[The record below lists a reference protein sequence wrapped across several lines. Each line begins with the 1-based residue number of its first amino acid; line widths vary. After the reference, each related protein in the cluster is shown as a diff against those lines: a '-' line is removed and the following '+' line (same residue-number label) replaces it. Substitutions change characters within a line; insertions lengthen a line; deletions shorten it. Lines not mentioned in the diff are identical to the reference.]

1 MTHLALIGPPHL
13 TGPRTPAGQG
23 VYRIGR
29 GESQAAVS
37 FDPADER
44 RRQNMLTW
52 FERGGEPGATLLID
66 DWKLCAE
73 SDPGLADAVRWITTT
88 AHEVDVVIT
97 ARVLGDLPD
106 GVRLHVEVLDFL
118 ALHGIHEFSKTLAW
132 KGRWW
137 KIPIGVDSAGEPV
150 VVELTRFVDGK
161 WRTGSHLGIT
171 SPEAFR
177 SLVLGLMTTHS
188 PRLFQTI
195 LVDAHDTDAFAGLDQ
210 APHVQAHHRNA
221 TRNPAQLADM
231 LLAESQR
238 RLEVVGNTW
247 TIFHHRGFDQVL
259 PQLLVCVNG
268 FENIVAADPSFAT
281 DLAIVAKEVG
291 KSGIQLLLDSPHDTT
306 DLLIDDCTAPA
317 NLEELAVSLP
327 LLMHQAEPAPDF
339 LTLHDMPK
347 HVWRP
352 RPVALQYRAPVG
364 ADEHGQPVEV
374 DLKST
379 HLQDG
384 MGPHGEV
391 VAPPERRAEALN
403 ALVLGQMLRHSP
415 DDLRVMFV
423 GGSTGLDEA
432 PHVWH
437 GDLLDDLDRRART
450 LADNGF
456 RTTWDYR
463 AAHLAPPLPELL
475 VCVNGVHDLIEADP
489 EFLKILQALS
499 EVGRSYGQH
508 LLLADATPSDLPGV
522 SLSYRL
528 ELTEDGWTRRISRSV
543 ESFVLPTDLADVTR
557 SLPVAMRG

>member
-1 MTHLALIGPPHL
+1 MTHRALVGPAAL
-13 TGPRTPAGQG
+13 VAPRTPAGQG

-44 RRQNMLTW
+44 RRQNLLTW

-66 DWKLCAE
+66 DWKLCTDN
-73 SDPGLADAVRWITTT
+73 DPGLADAVRWISTT
-88 AHEVDVVIT
+88 ARDVQVVIT
-97 ARVLGDLPD
+97 ARVLGDLPER
-106 GVRLHVEVLDFL
+106 VRLRVEVLDFL

-137 KIPIGVDSAGEPV
+137 KVPIGVDSAGEPV
-150 VVELTRFVDGK
+150 VVELTHFVDGK
-161 WRTGSHLGIT
+161 WRTGKHLSATERG
-171 SPEAFR
+171 AFR

-195 LVDAHDTDAFAGLDQ
+195 FIDAHDTDTFDGLDQ
-210 APHVQAHHRNA
+210 APHVLAHHRDA
-221 TRNPAQLADM
+221 AKNPARIADV
-231 LLAESQR
+231 LLAESER

-268 FENIVAADPSFAT
+268 FEDLQAADPSFAN
-281 DLAIVAKEVG
+281 DLALVAKEVG
-291 KSGIQLLLDSPHDTT
+291 KSGIQLLLDGEHALT
-306 DLLIDDCTAPA
+306 DERIGGTPPA
-317 NLEELAVSLP
+317 NLEELAFSLP
-327 LLMHQAEPAPDF
+327 PLMNQPEPPPDF
-339 LTLHDMPK
+339 HTLHEMPT
-347 HVWRP
+347 HSWRP

-364 ADEHGQPVEV
+364 ADEYGQPVEV

-391 VAPPERRAEALN
+391 VAPPEQRAN
-403 ALVLGQMLRHSP
+403 ALRSLILGQLLRHSP

-423 GGSTGLDEA
+423 GESIGLDDV
-432 PHVWH
+432 PHAWH
-437 GDLLDDLDRRART
+437 GDLLNDLERRTRT
-450 LADNGF
+450 LAEHGH

-463 AAHLAPPLPELL
+463 AAKPAGAQPLPELL
-475 VCVNGVHDLIEADP
+475 ICVNGKTDP
-489 EFLKILQALS
+489 EFLAVLPTLS
-499 EVGRSYGQH
+499 EAGRNYGQH
-508 LLLADATPSDLPGV
+508 LLLAGSKPCDLPGV

-528 ELTEDGWTRRISRSV
+528 ELTDRGWTRKIGRSV
-543 ESFVLPTDLADVTR
+543 ESFVLPTDLDEVK
-557 SLPVAMRG
+557 L